1 VGRWLIVLV
10 LLVAAVATAAVI
22 WQRQGAATGQRTLV
36 ERLERGVFIR
46 EISGTGI
53 VEAAQERTLTFATS
67 GTVAELLVQE
77 GQRVAAGTVLARLD
91 TTAITRELTT
101 ARTNLASA
109 QADLNNLIA
118 QQRVDQLELQTAV
131 TSQQNALASAEQ
143 AVREAQTQLAT
154 TEQLFNAGAASRSE
168 LERAQD
174 ALSQAL
180 RQQQQAA
187 VSLEAARQR
196 VESFGPLAL
205 ARRASSEANITSLQ
219 TRIATLEETLRD
231 TELIAPFG
239 GVVASIGF
247 KVGDLVGPQQSLRL
261 VDTSQLSVRARFD
274 ENRALE
280 LAPGQA
286 ATIAPDADAGLRLA
300 AVVSRI
306 NPVAVREGGAAQLI
320 AHLDFQNRADA
331 QLVKPGF
338 TVTARVVVNRLDD
351 VLLVPLEAIT
361 ERDGLAWVTR
371 VRESE
376 PGRGSA
382 ERVEIT
388 VLDRNPTLAAARP
401 ATGALLEAGELIAV
415 INLDALTDGTAVVY
429 TPLSP

>member
-1 VGRWLIVLV
+1 MGRWLIVLV
-10 LLVAAVATAAVI
+10 LLVAAVATAAVL
-22 WQRQGAATGQRTLV
+22 WQRRGDTTGQRTLV
-36 ERLERGVFIR
+36 ERLEQGVFTR

-53 VEAAQERTLTFATS
+53 VEAAQERTLSFAVS
-67 GTVAELLVQE
+67 GTVAERLVTE
-77 GQRVAAGTVLARLD
+77 GEQVAAGAVLARLD
-91 TTAITRELTT
+91 TAAISRDLTT

-109 QADLNNLIA
+109 QADLNNLVA
-118 QQRVDQLELQTAV
+118 QQRVDQLELENAV
-131 TSQQNALASAEQ
+131 SSSQNALTSAEQ

-180 RQQQQAA
+180 RQQQQAS
-187 VSLEAARQR
+187 VNLQAARQR
-196 VESFGPLAL
+196 AESFGPLAV
-205 ARRASSEANITSLQ
+205 ARRASSEANIASLQ
-219 TRIATLEETLRD
+219 TRIATLQETLRD
-231 TELIAPFG
+231 TELIAPFS

-247 KVGDLVGPQQSLRL
+247 KTGDLVGPQQSLRL
-261 VDTSQLSVRARFD
+261 VDTSRLSVRARFD
-274 ENRALE
+274 ENQALE
-280 LAPGQA
+280 LAPGQV
-286 ATIAPDADAGLRLA
+286 ATITPDADAGRRLA
-300 AVVSRI
+300 AVVSRV

-320 AHLDFQNRADA
+320 ADLDFQNDADA

-351 VLLVPLEAIT
+351 ALLIPLEAIT

-382 ERVEIT
+382 ERVEIEI
-388 VLDRNPTLAAARP
+388 LDRNPTIAAVRSQLEP
-401 ATGALLEAGELIAV
+401 GALIAV
-415 INLDALTDGTAVVY
+415 INLDLLADGAAVVY
-429 TPLSP
+429 TPLTP